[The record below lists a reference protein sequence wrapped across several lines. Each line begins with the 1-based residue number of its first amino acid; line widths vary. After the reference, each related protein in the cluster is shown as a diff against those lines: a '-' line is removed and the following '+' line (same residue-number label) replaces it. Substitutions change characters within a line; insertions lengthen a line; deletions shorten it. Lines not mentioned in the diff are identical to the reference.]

1 MEARARF
8 RPAEV
13 RLAEGAPGLAET
25 ARRLKENPLSAL
37 PRSLLSET
45 YQRSESMGAVV
56 HRLSGPGEIAAV
68 MRDDPDAWRKS
79 PLILRT
85 LKPIMGDAVFTAHGE
100 RWRSQRLRLQPAF
113 MRKRIEAFTPMMD
126 ACAKDAAAR
135 LAAQAGGTADVDG
148 VLNDAA
154 FKVIEHALFS
164 EAREVER
171 AKMRDALETLLSEIG
186 VVRLVDLAPFPEW
199 VPRPMS
205 RAARKARGVFRKC
218 ADAQIRRR
226 RERSDPGSDLLG
238 LLLKGDGEARLSDT
252 DVRDT
257 LITLIAAGHETTAI
271 ALTWSL
277 YLLASDATAQARAR
291 EEARAAI
298 AQSPDAPPGPAGL
311 GFIRQVLEE
320 AMRLY
325 PPAPALGR
333 RAVRDTTIAGR
344 PVKRGERA
352 LMVFYCLHRHETLWD
367 APEFFDPDR
376 FAPDRRPRDPFLHA
390 PFGGGPR
397 TCIGAQFALTEASL
411 MLPRMLDAVALSPVR
426 GHEVEPLMQVTVRPR
441 GGMPLKIEPA
451 P

>member
-1 MEARARF
+1 MRATF

-13 RLAEGAPGLAET
+13 RLAERAPGLTET

-37 PRSLLSET
+37 PRSLLTET
-45 YQRSESMGAVV
+45 YQKSESMGAVV
-56 HRLSGPGEIAAV
+56 HRLSGPDEIAAV
-68 MRDDPDAWRKS
+68 LRDDPEAWRKS

-85 LKPIMGDAVFTAHGE
+85 LRPVLGDAVFTAHGA

-113 MRKRIEAFTPMMD
+113 MRKRIEAFAPMMD
-126 ACAKDAAAR
+126 ACARDLAGR
-135 LAAQAGGTADVDG
+135 LAASAPGVVDVEG
-148 VLNDAA
+148 ALNDAA
-154 FKVIEHALFS
+154 FQVIEHALFS

-171 AKMRDALETLLSEIG
+171 AQMRQALETLLGEIG

-205 RAARKARGVFRKC
+205 RAARRARAVFRRC
-218 ADAQIRRR
+218 AQAQIRRR
-226 RERSDPGSDLLG
+226 RERADPGSDLMG
-238 LLLKGDGEARLSDT
+238 LLLKSEGEAALSDE

-271 ALTWSL
+271 ALTWAL
-277 YLLASDATAQARAR
+277 YLLANDATAQRRARA
-291 EEARAAI
+291 EARAAI
-298 AQSPDAPPGPAGL
+298 AEAGEGALQPGAL

-333 RAVRDTTIAGR
+333 RAVRDTEIAGR
-344 PVKRGERA
+344 KVRRGERA
-352 LMVFYCLHRHETLWD
+352 LLVFYCLHRHETLWD
-367 APEFFDPDR
+367 APGRFDPDR
-376 FAPDRRPRDPFLHA
+376 FSPERRPRDPFMHA

-397 TCIGAQFALTEASL
+397 TCIGAHFALTEASL
-411 MLPRMLDAVALSPVR
+411 MLARALDAVSLSPVD

-441 GGMPLKIEPA
+441 GGLPLRIEHA